1 MARQSDGRAPA
12 ARALVLAGL
21 TGLAACAD
29 PGTPADPQPPPA
41 AAAARVAANGHGVCG
56 RTPQVRDALVVATN
70 SDSCA
75 AVTADD
81 LARVN
86 LLDLVPRAETDTPI
100 AALRVGDF
108 DGLSGLQYLLLSLNS
123 LRTLPSQVFAGAPGL
138 VVLDLGDNALTNLP
152 AGAFAGLRN
161 LETLA
166 LPGNRLANLSGSVLG
181 DTPRLLSL
189 DMSANGIAELP
200 SGLLRNVPNLEQLV
214 LRANNLEAWP
224 SDAIRDLDR
233 LQEVDMLTNKLSQL
247 PRGAFDG
254 HPQLHTI
261 LLAYNQLRM
270 LPADVFRNLRAL
282 RHLDL
287 TANLLSGLPDGLFS
301 GTGGLEVLRLA
312 NNPGVPFRIAV
323 ELERTDAED
332 PAAPGP
338 ARVRARTR
346 LGAPFPMAVGLAV
359 SGGRVS
365 ATSVRIGGGETV
377 SDEVVA
383 TNSAGS
389 SLSISPVAPPIPGAL
404 CSGLPCYDGVRTAAG
419 APLVLAN
426 PPTATIAVPAVHLTQ
441 ATQTLQGQV
450 PLVAG
455 RQALLRVFV
464 RSDSA
469 NAFRPAARAIFH
481 RDGSVVHTAA
491 LEPPS
496 SGIPQALR
504 EGDLRASFNA
514 VVPGHALRPGVEM
527 VVEVD
532 PEQAL
537 PLAPGSVRRVPA
549 DGRTALDVREVEP
562 LSLTIVPVH
571 YTWSENAQN
580 NGRVADLARR
590 IAGGEPTHLRY
601 LKALLPFGNVDVTAR
616 APYFTWNDTTEL
628 GAIGLLEE
636 IQLLRHLEVGGT
648 DRYYHGIFARPKF
661 VHQAGFWEFL
671 GVAFQPGRAG
681 LTRSHIENG
690 ELDPEFAQTL
700 AHEIGHNVNLGHA
713 PCGSPLGVTRIFPTS
728 RRPPASGATSLRPGM
743 ACATVRPYAIRGPH
757 VVLSPVLDQR
767 LQLPQG
773 NGLSDRE
780 RRDDSLGPAG
790 RDAGAVGG
798 RPKRPPSSRSSL
810 RVAGSGQGS
819 ADARPL
825 PPRRVRRGR
834 HGLFSFF
841 FAPDEVDHGGR
852 SFLFALPLRPAWR
865 TALQTIAVGSGG
877 VRKSRHGGV
886 RPRRRL
892 HRRDDRSH
900 PKRGSSMARR
910 DSSPTPRPRPA
921 GDRARLASLGFQP
934 PRKGKTRWPTPCRPS
949 PHRSATS
956 VRPPPRRP

>member
-1 MARQSDGRAPA
+1 MTARQSDGRAPV

-21 TGLAACAD
+21 TGLATACAD

-100 AALRVGDF
+100 AALRAGDF
-108 DGLSGLQYLLLSLNS
+108 DGLSGLQYLLLSQNS

-233 LQEVDMLTNKLSQL
+233 LQEVDMLNNELSQL

-261 LLAYNQLRM
+261 LLAHNRLRM
-270 LPADVFRNLRAL
+270 LPADVFRNLQAL

-301 GTGGLEVLRLA
+301 GVGDLEVLRLA

-601 LKALLPFGNVDVTAR
+601 LKALLPFGAVDVTAR

-636 IQLLRHLEVGGT
+636 IQLLRHLEAGGT

-661 VHQAGFWEFL
+661 VHQAGFWQFL

-713 PCGSPLGVTRIFPTS
+713 PCGSPLGVDENFPYQQASTGVWGYEFSGPAWPAQLFDPTRFVDLMS
-728 RRPPASGATSLRPGM
+728 Y
-743 ACATVRPYAIRGPH
+743 CRPYWISDYNFRKAMDYRIANAATTRSGRRAETLVLWGGVRNGRLRLDPAFAWRAPVKVPRTPGPY
-757 VVLSPVLDQR
+757 R
-767 LQLPQG
+767 L
-773 NGLSDRE
+773 
-780 RRDDSLGPAG
+780 AG
-790 RDAGAVGG
+790 YDAGGTE
-798 RPKRPPSSRSSL
+798 
-810 RVAGSGQGS
+810 
-819 ADARPL
+819 
-825 PPRRVRRGR
+825 
-834 HGLFSFF
+834 LFSFF

-865 TALQTIAVGSGG
+865 TALQTIAVSGPEGSASRDMAASARVAVFTDATTGRIRSVARQWPG
-877 VRKSRHGGV
+877 VI
-886 RPRRRL
+886 P
-892 HRRDDRSH
+892 
-900 PKRGSSMARR
+900 
-910 DSSPTPRPRPA
+910 
-921 GDRARLASLGFQP
+921 ARLRAQGPLEIAPG
-934 PRKGKTRWPTPCRPS
+934 W
-949 PHRSATS
+949 
-956 VRPPPRRP
+956 RR